1 MGKKAEQHGPRSP
14 RIVNRKARHDFH
26 ILEVLECGIELVGT
40 EVKSLRA
47 GAVKIDDAFAR
58 VQGGELFLV
67 GANISHYPQAVAVN
81 QHDPGRDRKLLVRR
95 RQIEQL
101 LSHVIQKGK
110 TLVPLAMYF
119 KRGWAKCEIG
129 LAVGK
134 RQYDK
139 RDALRKRDQQRDIA
153 RELNRRRRK

>member
-1 MGKKAEQHGPRSP
+1 MGRKAEHHRPRSP
-14 RIVNRKARHDFH
+14 RIVNRKARHDYH
-26 ILEVLECGIELVGT
+26 ILEVLECGIELLGS

-47 GAVKIDDAFAR
+47 GSVKIDDAYAR
-58 VQGGELFLV
+58 IRGGELFLV
-67 GANISHYPQAVAVN
+67 GANISLYPQAGPAN
-81 QHDPGRDRKLLVRR
+81 QHDPQRDRKLLVRR
-95 RQIEQL
+95 RQIAQL
-101 LSHVIQKGK
+101 LSHVTQKGK

-139 RDALRKRDQQRDIA
+139 RQALRKRDQQRDIA
-153 RELNRRRRK
+153 REMNRRRRK